1 VSTVA
6 DFVSQPFPTAAL
18 RAQPRRV
25 DVELHRVDQAV
36 PSYEGRIFLQ
46 NRDADR
52 DTPRTEEAGYLGAF
66 FVFGKVDCWGEDEGH
81 CHPASGRKYDRR
93 RPPGRHAKIRVTAPT
108 DRLERLLLKHPGD
121 VTLSI
126 VAVAS
131 ADRQADAGGALRF
144 GRLSL
149 VTYG

>member
-1 VSTVA
+1 
-6 DFVSQPFPTAAL
+6 
-18 RAQPRRV
+18 
-25 DVELHRVDQAV
+25 
-36 PSYEGRIFLQ
+36 
-46 NRDADR
+46 
-52 DTPRTEEAGYLGAF
+52 
-66 FVFGKVDCWGEDEGH
+66 
-81 CHPASGRKYDRR
+81 
-93 RPPGRHAKIRVTAPT
+93 
-108 DRLERLLLKHPGD
+108 LLLKHPGD